1 MKNGWTGSDWRAVAM
16 IASVV
21 LLVPTAP
28 IASATAGGTE
38 PSTGP
43 IAKGLAD
50 ALAAPLRLPDTEDMT
65 IREGD
70 PRPAR
75 DGDAPADRGRRPP
88 TFDRGIA
95 LPEPNDAE
103 LEDVPEV
110 RRLLREVVRRERF
123 DGRDALEK
131 AVPRLRRADPFVVRE
146 PWRLAKDRD
155 GFFGRL
161 DKRREVAVGGAFVR
175 AGLTDIKAAERD
187 YRAYW
192 KRFRGKYVAA
202 YPVRESYERGID
214 PRSGASWVTLDVFQ
228 HGRVTGIQ
236 RLGCDPYR
244 LHVRRLEQ
252 VRAARVTV
260 EYVATGDLYWM
271 AGRDHYVPVVEG
283 EDTIGWL
290 IVTEFGFDID
300 DCSDAFSHVRDS
312 VRDYLSFMKDE
323 AEKRAEARR
332 SARDA
337 SGASD
342 R

>member
-110 RRLLREVVRRERF
+110 
-123 DGRDALEK
+123 
-131 AVPRLRRADPFVVRE
+131 P
-146 PWRLAKDRD
+146 
-155 GFFGRL
+155 
-161 DKRREVAVGGAFVR
+161 
-175 AGLTDIKAAERD
+175 
-187 YRAYW
+187 
-192 KRFRGKYVAA
+192 
-202 YPVRESYERGID
+202 
-214 PRSGASWVTLDVFQ
+214 PRSSNVNKLAAVQPCVLSVFC
-228 HGRVTGIQ
+228 I
-236 RLGCDPYR
+236 
-244 LHVRRLEQ
+244 
-252 VRAARVTV
+252 
-260 EYVATGDLYWM
+260 
-271 AGRDHYVPVVEG
+271 
-283 EDTIGWL
+283 
-290 IVTEFGFDID
+290 
-300 DCSDAFSHVRDS
+300 SH
-312 VRDYLSFMKDE
+312 LSQF
-323 AEKRAEARR
+323 KR
-332 SARDA
+332 
-337 SGASD
+337 GYIP
-342 R
+342 